1 MRIAV
6 NTRFLLKD
14 KMEGLG
20 LYTYELMYR
29 MVHAHPEHEY
39 FFLFD
44 RAYDP
49 SFIFHPSIQP
59 VVIYPSARHPVLW
72 YLWFEHRIPSVLK
85 NIKADVFF
93 SPDGFCSLSTNVKQ
107 HLVVHDLAF
116 KHFPE
121 QVPFLVRQYYRCF
134 VKKQI
139 QKANKVYAVSEATK
153 ADLIT
158 QYGCSPEHIAVAYNG
173 VRKEFIPGSETEKKG
188 TRWKYSDGCDYFL
201 FVGALHPRKNVEGLI
216 KAYNLFRQQSSA
228 SHKLLLVGRMAWST
242 KTIKEAYDSSPFKQ
256 DILLLNY
263 LDSYELSKVTAAA
276 FAVIQPSF
284 LEGFGVPVLEALNC
298 DVPVLVSNCFS
309 LPEVAGP
316 GAYLFNPNS
325 IEDIADKLKESTVD
339 GSRSSRIEMGR
350 DHKDRFSWEKSAEIV
365 YQNLIA

>member
-1 MRIAV
+1 MKIAV

-20 LYTYELMYR
+20 LYTYELLYR

-93 SPDGFCSLSTNVKQ
+93 SPDGFCSLSTNVQQ

-121 QVPFLVRQYYRCF
+121 QIPFFVRQYYRYF
-134 VKKQI
+134 VEKQI
-139 QKANKVYAVSEATK
+139 LKAHKIYAVSEATK
-153 ADLIT
+153 LDIINQFGLPQEQIT
-158 QYGCSPEHIAVAYNG
+158 IAYNG
-173 VRKEFIPGSETEKKG
+173 VRKEFKPISEDEKNKIKL
-188 TRWKYSDGCDYFL
+188 KYSSGKNYFL
-201 FVGALHPRKNVEGLI
+201 FVGAFHPRKNVSGLI
-216 KAYNLFRQQSSA
+216 KAYDLFRKQTSA
-228 SHKLLLVGRMAWST
+228 TYKLLLVGRMAWST
-242 KTIKEAYDSSPFKQ
+242 TDIKEAYDSSDYKQ
-256 DILLLNY
+256 DIFLLNY
-263 LDSYELSKVTAAA
+263 LDSNELSKVTAAA
-276 FAVIQPSF
+276 FAMIQPSF
-284 LEGFGVPVLEALNC
+284 LEGFGVPVLEALHC

-316 GAYLFNPNS
+316 GAYFFNPKS
-325 IEDIADKLKESTVD
+325 IEDMACKLLECVGDPGRST
-339 GSRSSRIEMGR
+339 RIEMGR
-350 DHKDRFSWEKSAEIV
+350 IHRERFSWEKSAEIV
-365 YQNLIA
+365 YQNLLS